1 MSTAA
6 VTLTDVAVRFGAR
19 WALREVTATFE
30 HGSVIGVLGPNA
42 AGKSTLFSAI
52 LGLVPH
58 EGTITRTGPIAFVP
72 QGEHYHR
79 DFPATPFDV
88 ALMGRYGDR
97 RWWQRLTA
105 DDRNRATDAL
115 AQMGMDEHASCR
127 FAELSGGQRQRTII
141 ARALAQNRHTILLD
155 EPFTGVDPTSAHVI
169 EEAVTRLAGEGR
181 CIVISTHDIPGAA
194 RMCDRVILLN
204 ETIRADGPPED
215 VITPET
221 LRRAY
226 GSSLVTLGSD
236 SMPLEMIDD
245 AHACEHEHG
254 PDPAHDHGHEHEHA
268 EHHGVSGNR

>member
-1 MSTAA
+1 MSTPA
-6 VTLTDVAVRFGAR
+6 VTLTDVSVRFGTR
-19 WALREVTATFE
+19 WALRDVTAAFE

-58 EGTITRTGPIAFVP
+58 EGTITRDGPVAFVP

-105 DDRNRATDAL
+105 DDRRHAHDAL
-115 AQMGMDEHASCR
+115 EQMGMDEHAACR
-127 FAELSGGQRQRTII
+127 FSELSGGQRQRTII

-155 EPFTGVDPTSAHVI
+155 EPFTGVDPTSARVI
-169 EEAVTRLAGEGR
+169 EDAVTTLAAEGR

-194 RMCDRVILLN
+194 RLCDRVILLN
-204 ETIRADGPPED
+204 ETIRADGPPSD

-236 SMPLEMIDD
+236 EVPVEMIDD

-254 PDPAHDHGHEHEHA
+254 PDHTHDHGHEHA
-268 EHHGVSGNR
+268 EHHG